1 MLYSEWS
8 CRCTCIYS
16 NRRFMKTWKLLR
28 HSSYIYT
35 INEHTRWNWGKFIGR
50 LEDWKWKQAEL
61 NQRLQRGN
69 MQMRG
74 TCVPNSIRPW
84 IVAVDC
90 EAAAGVSD
98 WCTTAPL
105 RVGWGAAASK
115 ESKTSWNRAGKRWGG
130 GVSTEWW
137 HTTFTNNRCCEGGHR
152 NDAILTCSI
161 SRFQLVHVGFR
172 NETRFNLVSK
182 WKPASGYSQTGLR

>member
-8 CRCTCIYS
+8 CRCIYS
-16 NRRFMKTWKLLR
+16 NWRFMKTWKFLR
-28 HSSYIYT
+28 HSFYST
-35 INEHTRWNWGKFIGR
+35 STQLMNTHDETQENLKGR
-50 LEDWKWKQAEL
+50 REDWKWKQAEL

-74 TCVPNSIRPW
+74 ACVPNSIRPW

-115 ESKTSWNRAGKRWGG
+115 EIKTSWNRAGKRWGWG
-130 GVSTEWW
+130 GSTEWW
-137 HTTFTNNRCCEGGHR
+137 HTTFTNSRCCEGGHR
-152 NDAILTCSI
+152 NDAILNLFHFKVSTRTCRS
-161 SRFQLVHVGFR
+161 S
-172 NETRFNLVSK
+172 
-182 WKPASGYSQTGLR
+182 